1 MQILAKALSCLATFP
16 KNTAV
21 FRQKIPTFSKAL
33 NCSEHLL
40 DACRKQTLQM
50 FSLDCKVT
58 VPCWV
63 IALNC
68 QKWHHFHKGSHCEL
82 CKCEWSRVSRFTLW
96 WCFLSH
102 CLLVPLGHVSP
113 KQTTSLGPSRI
124 FWLVLSFCCYHS
136 HQMSQR
142 SQVSR
147 VTENTTEVDAVK
159 AHYRLILIL
168 STIAIVNCTVGMYFL
183 ILPATAV

>member
-1 MQILAKALSCLATFP
+1 MLGQFGAAAGSISNNRVQILAKALSCLATFP

-96 WCFLSH
+96 WCFLNLIVFWS
-102 CLLVPLGHVSP
+102 LWVMSRPNKLQVSDPRFLIGLV
-113 KQTTSLGPSRI
+113 
-124 FWLVLSFCCYHS
+124 FWLSPLS
-136 HQMSQR
+136 
-142 SQVSR
+142 
-147 VTENTTEVDAVK
+147 
-159 AHYRLILIL
+159 
-168 STIAIVNCTVGMYFL
+168 
-183 ILPATAV
+183 